1 MLLRLVLPYIDKRIQ
16 GGTII
21 KWHKNEGEWVR
32 HGDDLFEI
40 QVEKIRVLSRP
51 TLPEQII
58 QRLDHRG
65 TTPRRANAFL
75 CITSSDMG
83 IIRRIYAKEGTQCE
97 VGDSLV
103 LLSTDEKELFDE
115 TSQAVQEAGLFRVVV
130 NFL

>member
-1 MLLRLVLPYIDKRIQ
+1 MPYIDKRIQ
-16 GGTII
+16 AGTIV

-32 HGDDLFEI
+32 HGDDLFEM
-40 QVEKIRVLSRP
+40 QVEEIRVLSRP

-58 QRLDHRG
+58 QRLDRRG
-65 TTPRRANAFL
+65 TTPRRIKTNALL

-83 IIRRIYAKEGTQCE
+83 IIRRIHAKEGAQCE
-97 VGDSLV
+97 VGDSLA